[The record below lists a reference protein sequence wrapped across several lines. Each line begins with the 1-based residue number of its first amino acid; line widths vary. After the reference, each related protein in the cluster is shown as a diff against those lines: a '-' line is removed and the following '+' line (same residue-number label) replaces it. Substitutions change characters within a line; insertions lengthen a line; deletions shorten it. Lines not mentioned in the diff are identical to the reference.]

1 MVDAQL
7 PTSPLSTSAYVLLH
21 VQKCFHGRDWESFPE
36 VKILYCLFH
45 LNQSLIEWNY
55 FLYSKLQ
62 SHVLQTYQNIYMF
75 LGRMTEQMEF
85 LHKPVFFSQKRRQ
98 KKEILTWKVVH
109 VSLKTQPNKNKSCNS
124 YSRHNLPH
132 WNNVTKHWILPPP
145 QHHIPITFCPAQLI
159 LLWEFCER
167 NCYYL

>member
-7 PTSPLSTSAYVLLH
+7 PTSPLSTSAHVLLH
-21 VQKCFHGRDWESFPE
+21 VQKCFHGRHWESFPE

-45 LNQSLIEWNY
+45 PNQSLIEWNY

-98 KKEILTWKVVH
+98 KKSFWSGKLCMWVWKH
-109 VSLKTQPNKNKSCNS
+109 SQTKT
-124 YSRHNLPH
+124 RAA
-132 WNNVTKHWILPPP
+132 
-145 QHHIPITFCPAQLI
+145 IPIPTITCLI
-159 LLWEFCER
+159 GTMWQNTEFCLLL
-167 NCYYL
+167 NITYPLHSVLLN